1 MSFPKCRKDCL
12 GYYVNIVFAKRY
24 STYVTVVH
32 TISDE
37 NLSENSVSKDTLKP
51 TTLHNNTSF
60 YLQLMEASFDKKK
73 RGLRCIFL
81 SVMTIQFCV
90 GVSFRISGCLFGRRI
105 LVLAEKT
112 ENAFAFG

>member
-1 MSFPKCRKDCL
+1 
-12 GYYVNIVFAKRY
+12 
-24 STYVTVVH
+24 
-32 TISDE
+32 
-37 NLSENSVSKDTLKP
+37 
-51 TTLHNNTSF
+51 
-60 YLQLMEASFDKKK
+60 MEASFDKKK